1 MDNNEKYSEITEKLK
16 NLEHIKASDNFVNKL
31 HSKIVEFESEK
42 RLEHSKKFDEGRGGF
57 LRNLFGNR
65 QYPWLIPAV
74 GFTVIVFFV
83 FYITYLSQ
91 NPVENSKESPS
102 TKTQEQ
108 TEQKNQALQNQTPT
122 IEPPV
127 TLNKDNSAI
136 EKEKN
141 TSTDIAADLK
151 SDEDKK
157 QSPKV
162 ENKIESPVNNDGQ
175 ITIEQSNITQTEKVN
190 PTESSKPTSKE
201 LNKDTEKNESY
212 NEGKSGM
219 QPMTNQ
225 STSAR
230 GTDDIP
236 KAIAV
241 TVSGNF
247 KNPLDK
253 LNTIDKSNLENLKN
267 KVSDN

>member
-1 MDNNEKYSEITEKLK
+1 MDNSEKYSEITEKLK
-16 NLEHIKASDNFVNKL
+16 NLEHIKAGDDFVHKL

-42 RLEHSKKFDEGRGGF
+42 RLEHTKKFDKGRGGF

-83 FYITYLSQ
+83 FYITYLNQ
-91 NPVENSKESPS
+91 NPAENNNESLS

-108 TEQKNQALQNQTPT
+108 TEQKNQSLQNQTPA

-127 TLNKDNSAI
+127 TFNKNDSAV
-136 EKEKN
+136 EKQKK
-141 TSTDIAADLK
+141 TSKDIASDLK

-157 QSPKV
+157 QSPKI
-162 ENKIESPVNNDGQ
+162 ENKVQPPVNDDRQ
-175 ITIEQSNITQTEKVN
+175 ITSEQSDVTQTEKVN

-201 LNKDTEKNESY
+201 LSRDTEKNESY

-219 QPMTNQ
+219 VPMTNQ

-230 GTDDIP
+230 GSDDIP

-241 TVSGNF
+241 TVSGNL

-253 LNTIDKSNLENLKN
+253 LNTIDKSNLENLRN